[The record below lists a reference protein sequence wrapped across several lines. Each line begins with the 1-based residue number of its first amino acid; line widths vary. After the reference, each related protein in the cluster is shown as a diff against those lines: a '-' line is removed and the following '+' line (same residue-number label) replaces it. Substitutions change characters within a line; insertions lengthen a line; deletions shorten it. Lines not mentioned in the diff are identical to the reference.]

1 VVTDEIDKA
10 AIQVALGANL
20 REARKRAE
28 LSQEA
33 LGLKIDL
40 HPTEITRIERG
51 RRNPG
56 LVTLVR
62 LARGLGISTADLI
75 DGI

>member
-1 VVTDEIDKA
+1 VADEIDKG
-10 AIQVALGANL
+10 AIQAALGTNL
-20 REARKRAE
+20 RAARARAE

-33 LGLKIDL
+33 LGLKVGL

-56 LVTLVR
+56 TVTLVK
-62 LARGLGISTADLI
+62 LARGLGITTSELV
-75 DGI
+75 DGL